1 MKAEIFKALDETK
14 LVAIIRGMDP
24 DVCLK
29 LADAYVRG
37 GIRLVE
43 VTFDQTGDPRKTVE
57 AIRAIRRAFAG
68 RLHVGAGTVL
78 TDAQLQSVIDV
89 GGEFMVTPS
98 VNPALIRTCAAA
110 GLAAM
115 PGAFTPSEIVTAHE
129 AGADIVKVF
138 PVRSLG
144 PQYVK
149 DVLAPLKHIRLM
161 AVGGVN
167 PDNAADYLKAGCVGV
182 GASGSLV
189 NKEWIAAGE
198 WDRIAAEAAR
208 FIANC
213 RVLSAVG

>member
-1 MKAEIFKALDETK
+1 MKEEILKALGETK
-14 LVAIIRGMDP
+14 VVAIIRGMDP

-29 LADAYVRG
+29 LAESYLSG

-43 VTFDQTGDPRKTVE
+43 VTFDQTGDPRKTVD
-57 AIRAIRRAFAG
+57 AIAAIRREFAKDM
-68 RLHVGAGTVL
+68 HVGAGTVL
-78 TDAQLQSVIDV
+78 TDAQLQSVIDI

-98 VNPALIRTCAAA
+98 VNPRLIGTASAA
-110 GLAAM
+110 GLATM
-115 PGAFTPSEIVTAHE
+115 PGAFTPSEIVIAHE
-129 AGADIVKVF
+129 AGADVVKIF

-167 PDNAADYLKAGCVGV
+167 PDNAADYLKSGCVGV

-198 WDRIAAEAAR
+198 WANIAAEARR
-208 FIANC
+208 FISNC
-213 RVLSAVG
+213 NL

>member
-1 MKAEIFKALDETK
+1 MKAEVLKALAETR

-24 DVCLK
+24 AICVR
-29 LADAYVRG
+29 LAEAYAEG

-43 VTFDQTGDPRKTVE
+43 VTFDQTGDPRKTID
-57 AIRAIRRAFAG
+57 AIRAIREGFAG

-78 TDAQLQSVIDV
+78 TDAQLEAVIGA

-98 VNPALIRTCAAA
+98 VNPELIAKASAA
-110 GLAAM
+110 GLATM
-115 PGAFTPSEIVTAHE
+115 PGAFTPTEIVTAHE

-149 DVLAPLKHIRLM
+149 DVLAPLKHISLM

-167 PDNAADYLKAGCVGV
+167 PDNAADYLKAGCIGV

-198 WDRIAAEAAR
+198 WSKIAAEAKR
-208 FIANC
+208 FILN
-213 RVLSAVG
+213 LKI

>member
-1 MKAEIFKALDETK
+1 MKAEVLKALAETR

-24 DVCLK
+24 EICVR
-29 LADAYVRG
+29 LAEAYAEG

-43 VTFDQTGDPRKTVE
+43 VTFDQTGDPRKTID
-57 AIRAIRRAFAG
+57 AIRAIREGFAG

-78 TDAQLQSVIDV
+78 TDAQLEAVIGA

-98 VNPALIRTCAAA
+98 VNPKLIAKASAA
-110 GLAAM
+110 GLATM
-115 PGAFTPSEIVTAHE
+115 PGAFTPTEIVTAHE

-149 DVLAPLKHIRLM
+149 DVLAPLKHISLM

-167 PDNAADYLKAGCVGV
+167 PDNAADYLKAGCIGV

-198 WDRIAAEAAR
+198 WSKIAAEARR
-208 FIANC
+208 FIAN
-213 RVLSAVG
+213 LSC

>member
-1 MKAEIFKALDETK
+1 MKEGILKTLGETK
-14 LVAIIRGMDP
+14 VVAIIRGMDP

-29 LADAYVRG
+29 LAESYLSG

-43 VTFDQTGDPRKTVE
+43 VTFDQTGDPKRTVD
-57 AIRAIRRAFAG
+57 AIAAIRREFAKDM
-68 RLHVGAGTVL
+68 HVGAGTVL
-78 TDAQLQSVIDV
+78 TDTQLQSVIDI
-89 GGEFMVTPS
+89 GGEFMVTPN
-98 VNPALIRTCAAA
+98 VNPRLIGTASAA
-110 GLAAM
+110 GLATM
-115 PGAFTPSEIVTAHE
+115 PGAFTPSEIVIAHE
-129 AGADIVKVF
+129 AGADVVKIF

-189 NKEWIAAGE
+189 NKEWIDAGE
-198 WDRIAAEAAR
+198 WAKIAAEARR
-208 FIANC
+208 FISNC
-213 RVLSAVG
+213 NL

>member
-1 MKAEIFKALDETK
+1 MKNEVLKALAETR

-24 DVCLK
+24 DICVR
-29 LADAYVRG
+29 LAEAYAEG

-43 VTFDQTGDPRKTVE
+43 VTFDQTGDPRKTVAAIK
-57 AIRAIRRAFAG
+57 AIREGFAG

-78 TDAQLQSVIDV
+78 TDAQLQAVIDV

-98 VNPALIRTCAAA
+98 VNPKLIAKASAA
-110 GLAAM
+110 GLATM
-115 PGAFTPSEIVTAHE
+115 PGAFTPTEIVTAHE
-129 AGADIVKVF
+129 AGADVVKVF

-149 DVLAPLKHIRLM
+149 DVLAPLKHISLM

-167 PDNAADYLKAGCVGV
+167 PDNAADYLRAGCVGV

-198 WDRIAAEAAR
+198 WAKIAAEARR
-208 FIANC
+208 FISNC
-213 RVLSAVG
+213 NL

>member
-1 MKAEIFKALDETK
+1 MKEEILKTLGETK
-14 LVAIIRGMDP
+14 VVAIIRGMDP

-29 LADAYVRG
+29 LAESYLSG

-43 VTFDQTGDPRKTVE
+43 VTFDQTGDPRKTVD
-57 AIRAIRRAFAG
+57 AIAAIRREFAKDM
-68 RLHVGAGTVL
+68 HVGAGTVL
-78 TDAQLQSVIDV
+78 TDAQLQSVIDI

-98 VNPALIRTCAAA
+98 VNPRLIGTASAA
-110 GLAAM
+110 GLATM
-115 PGAFTPSEIVTAHE
+115 PGAFTPSEIVIAHE
-129 AGADIVKVF
+129 AGADVVKIF

-198 WDRIAAEAAR
+198 WANIAAEARR
-208 FIANC
+208 FISNC
-213 RVLSAVG
+213 NL

>member
-1 MKAEIFKALDETK
+1 MKAEVLKAVEETR

-24 DVCLK
+24 EICVR
-29 LADAYVRG
+29 LAEAYAEG

-43 VTFDQTGDPRKTVE
+43 VTFDQTGDPQKTVAAIK
-57 AIRAIRRAFAG
+57 AIREGFAG

-78 TDAQLQSVIDV
+78 TDAQLEAVIGA

-98 VNPALIRTCAAA
+98 VNPKLIAKASAA
-110 GLAAM
+110 GLATM
-115 PGAFTPSEIVTAHE
+115 PGAFTPTEIVTAHE

-149 DVLAPLKHIRLM
+149 DVLAPLKHISLM

-167 PDNAADYLKAGCVGV
+167 PDNAADYLRAGCVGV

-198 WDRIAAEAAR
+198 WSKIAAEASR
-208 FIANC
+208 FIAN
-213 RVLSAVG
+213 LSC

>member
-1 MKAEIFKALDETK
+1 MKAEVLKAVEETR
-14 LVAIIRGMDP
+14 LVAIIRGMEP
-24 DVCLK
+24 EICVR
-29 LADAYVRG
+29 LAEAYAEG

-43 VTFDQTGDPRKTVE
+43 VTFDQTGDPGKTVAAIK
-57 AIRAIRRAFAG
+57 AIREGFAG

-78 TDAQLQSVIDV
+78 TDAQLEAVIDV

-98 VNPALIRTCAAA
+98 VNPRLIAKASAA
-110 GLAAM
+110 GLVTM
-115 PGAFTPSEIVTAHE
+115 PGAFTPTEIVTAHE

-138 PVRSLG
+138 PVRALG

-149 DVLAPLKHIRLM
+149 DVLAPLKHISLM

-167 PDNAADYLKAGCVGV
+167 PDNAADYLRAGCVGV
-182 GASGSLV
+182 GASGSLD

-198 WDRIAAEAAR
+198 WSKIAAEARR

-213 RVLSAVG
+213 KI

>member
-1 MKAEIFKALDETK
+1 MREDVLKALDETK

-24 DVCLK
+24 AICVR
-29 LADAYVRG
+29 LAEAYVEG

-43 VTFDQTGDPRKTVE
+43 VTFDQTGDPGKTVA
-57 AIRAIRRAFAG
+57 AIRAIKEKFAG

-78 TDAQLQSVIDV
+78 TEAQLKAVIDA

-98 VNPALIRTCAAA
+98 VNPKLIAKASAA
-110 GLAAM
+110 GLATM
-115 PGAFTPSEIVTAHE
+115 PGAFTPTEIVTAHE

-149 DVLAPLKHIRLM
+149 DVLAPLKHVRLM

-167 PDNAADYLKAGCVGV
+167 PDNAADYLRAGCVGV

-198 WDRIAAEAAR
+198 WSKIAAEAKR
-208 FIANC
+208 FISN
-213 RVLSAVG
+213 LVGRW

>member
-1 MKAEIFKALDETK
+1 MKAEVLKAVEETR

-24 DVCLK
+24 EVCVR
-29 LADAYVRG
+29 LAEAYAEG

-43 VTFDQTGDPRKTVE
+43 VTFDQSGDPRKTVA
-57 AIRAIRRAFAG
+57 AIKALREGFAG

-78 TDAQLQSVIDV
+78 TDAQLEAVIDA

-98 VNPALIRTCAAA
+98 VNPKLIEKASAA
-110 GLAAM
+110 GLATM
-115 PGAFTPSEIVTAHE
+115 PGAFTPTEIVTAHE

-149 DVLAPLKHIRLM
+149 DVLAPLKHVRLM

-167 PDNAADYLKAGCVGV
+167 PDNAADYLRAGCVGV

-198 WDRIAAEAAR
+198 WSKIAAEAKR
-208 FIANC
+208 FISN
-213 RVLSAVG
+213 LKI

>member
-1 MKAEIFKALDETK
+1 MKTEILKALEETR

-24 DVCLK
+24 EICVK
-29 LADAYVRG
+29 LAAAYAEG

-43 VTFDQTGDPRKTVE
+43 VTFDQTGDPQKTVA
-57 AIRAIRRAFAG
+57 AIRAIREGFAG

-78 TDAQLQSVIDV
+78 TDAQLDAVIGV

-98 VNPALIRTCAAA
+98 VNPKLIAKASAA
-110 GLAAM
+110 GLATM

-129 AGADIVKVF
+129 AGADVVKIF

-144 PQYVK
+144 AQYVK

-161 AVGGVN
+161 AVGGVS
-167 PDNAADYLKAGCVGV
+167 PDNAADFLRAGCVGV

-189 NKEWIAAGE
+189 NKEWIAAGA
-198 WDRIAAEAAR
+198 WDKIAAESRR
-208 FIANC
+208 FISNC
-213 RVLSAVG
+213 KI

>member
-1 MKAEIFKALDETK
+1 MKAEVLKALAETR

-24 DVCLK
+24 EICVR
-29 LADAYVRG
+29 LAEAYAEG

-43 VTFDQTGDPRKTVE
+43 VTFDQTGDPAKTIAAIK
-57 AIRAIRRAFAG
+57 AIREGFAE

-78 TDAQLQSVIDV
+78 TDAQLEAVIDV

-98 VNPALIRTCAAA
+98 VNPRLIAKASAA
-110 GLAAM
+110 GLVTM
-115 PGAFTPSEIVTAHE
+115 PGAFTPTEIVTAHE

-138 PVRSLG
+138 PVRALG

-149 DVLAPLKHIRLM
+149 DVLAPLKHISLM

-167 PDNAADYLKAGCVGV
+167 PDNAADYLRAGCVGV

-189 NKEWIAAGE
+189 NREWIAAGE
-198 WDRIAAEAAR
+198 WSKIAAEARR

-213 RVLSAVG
+213 KI

>member
-1 MKAEIFKALDETK
+1 MKAEVLKALAETR

-24 DVCLK
+24 AICVR
-29 LADAYVRG
+29 LAEAYAEG

-43 VTFDQTGDPRKTVE
+43 VTFDQTGDPRKTID
-57 AIRAIRRAFAG
+57 AIRAIREGFAG

-78 TDAQLQSVIDV
+78 TDAQLEAVIGA

-98 VNPALIRTCAAA
+98 VNPKLIAKASAA
-110 GLAAM
+110 GLATM
-115 PGAFTPSEIVTAHE
+115 PGAFTPTEIVTAHE
-129 AGADIVKVF
+129 AGADVVKIF

-149 DVLAPLKHIRLM
+149 DVLAPLKHISLM

-167 PDNAADYLKAGCVGV
+167 PDNAADYLKAGCIGV

-198 WDRIAAEAAR
+198 WSKIAAEARR
-208 FIANC
+208 FISNC
-213 RVLSAVG
+213 NL

>member
-1 MKAEIFKALDETK
+1 MKAEVLKALAETR
-14 LVAIIRGMDP
+14 LVAIIRGIDP
-24 DVCLK
+24 EICVR
-29 LADAYVRG
+29 LAEAYAEG

-43 VTFDQTGDPRKTVE
+43 VTFDQTGDPAKTIAAIK
-57 AIRAIRRAFAG
+57 AIREGFAG

-78 TDAQLQSVIDV
+78 TDEQLQAVIDV

-98 VNPALIRTCAAA
+98 VNPKLIAKASAA
-110 GLAAM
+110 GLVTM
-115 PGAFTPSEIVTAHE
+115 PGAFTPTEIVTAHE
-129 AGADIVKVF
+129 AGADVVKVF

-149 DVLAPLKHIRLM
+149 DVLAPLKHISLM

-167 PDNAADYLKAGCVGV
+167 PDNAADYLKAGCIGV

-198 WDRIAAEAAR
+198 WSKIADEARR
-208 FIANC
+208 FIAN
-213 RVLSAVG
+213 LSC

>member
-1 MKAEIFKALDETK
+1 MKEEILKTLGETK
-14 LVAIIRGMDP
+14 VVAIIRGMDP

-29 LADAYVRG
+29 LAESYLSG

-43 VTFDQTGDPRKTVE
+43 VTFDQTGDPKKTVD
-57 AIRAIRRAFAG
+57 AIAAIRREFAKDM
-68 RLHVGAGTVL
+68 HVGAGTVL
-78 TDAQLQSVIDV
+78 TDTQLQSVIDI

-98 VNPALIRTCAAA
+98 VNPRLIGTASAA
-110 GLAAM
+110 GLATM
-115 PGAFTPSEIVTAHE
+115 PGAFTPSEIVIAHE
-129 AGADIVKVF
+129 AGADVVKIF

-189 NKEWIAAGE
+189 NKDWIAVGE
-198 WDRIAAEAAR
+198 WAKIAAEAHR
-208 FIANC
+208 FISNC
-213 RVLSAVG
+213 NL

>member
-1 MKAEIFKALDETK
+1 MIRKAEVKERVEATK
-14 LVAIIRGMDP
+14 VIAIIRGMEP
-24 DVCLK
+24 DVCVR
-29 LADAYVRG
+29 LAQAYRSG

-43 VTFDQTGDPRKTVE
+43 VTFDQTGDPRKTVAAIK
-57 AIRAIRRAFAG
+57 AIREGFAG

-78 TDAQLQSVIDV
+78 TDAQLQAVIDV

-98 VNPALIRTCAAA
+98 VNPKLIAKASAA
-110 GLAAM
+110 GLATM
-115 PGAFTPSEIVTAHE
+115 PGAFTPTEIVTAHE

-149 DVLAPLKHIRLM
+149 DVLAPLKHISLM

-167 PDNAADYLKAGCVGV
+167 PDNAADYLKAGCIGV

-198 WDRIAAEAAR
+198 WSKIAAEARR

-213 RVLSAVG
+213 KI

>member
-1 MKAEIFKALDETK
+1 MKTEVLKALAETR

-24 DVCLK
+24 EICVR
-29 LADAYVRG
+29 LAEAYAEG

-43 VTFDQTGDPRKTVE
+43 VTFDQTGDPAKTVA
-57 AIRAIRRAFAG
+57 AIRTIREEFAG

-78 TDAQLQSVIDV
+78 TDAQLEAVIDA

-98 VNPALIRTCAAA
+98 VNPKLIAKASAA
-110 GLAAM
+110 GLATM
-115 PGAFTPSEIVTAHE
+115 PGAFTPTEIVTAHE

-149 DVLAPLKHIRLM
+149 DVLAPLKHISLM

-167 PDNAADYLKAGCVGV
+167 PDNAADYLRAGCVGV

-198 WDRIAAEAAR
+198 WSKIAAEARR
-208 FIANC
+208 FISNC
-213 RVLSAVG
+213 NL

>member
-1 MKAEIFKALDETK
+1 MKAEVLKALVETR

-24 DVCLK
+24 EICVR
-29 LADAYVRG
+29 LAEAYAEG

-43 VTFDQTGDPRKTVE
+43 VTFDQTGDPAKTIA
-57 AIRAIRRAFAG
+57 AIRAIREGFAG

-78 TDAQLQSVIDV
+78 TDAQLQAVIDA

-98 VNPALIRTCAAA
+98 VNPKLIAKASAA
-110 GLAAM
+110 GLATM
-115 PGAFTPSEIVTAHE
+115 PGAFTPTEIVTAHE

-149 DVLAPLKHIRLM
+149 DVLAPLKHISLM

-167 PDNAADYLKAGCVGV
+167 PDNAADYLRAGCVGV

-198 WDRIAAEAAR
+198 WAKIAAEARR
-208 FIANC
+208 FISN
-213 RVLSAVG
+213 LVGRW

>member
-1 MKAEIFKALDETK
+1 MKAEVLKAVEETR
-14 LVAIIRGMDP
+14 LVAIIRGMEP
-24 DVCLK
+24 EICVR
-29 LADAYVRG
+29 LAEAYAEG

-43 VTFDQTGDPRKTVE
+43 VTFDQTGDPQKTVAAIK
-57 AIRAIRRAFAG
+57 AIREGFAG

-78 TDAQLQSVIDV
+78 TDAQLEAVIDA

-98 VNPALIRTCAAA
+98 VNPKLIAKASAA
-110 GLAAM
+110 GLATM
-115 PGAFTPSEIVTAHE
+115 PGAFTPTEIVTAHE

-149 DVLAPLKHIRLM
+149 DVLAPLKHISLM

-167 PDNAADYLKAGCVGV
+167 PDNAADYLRAGCVGV

-198 WDRIAAEAAR
+198 WAKIAAEARR

-213 RVLSAVG
+213 KI

>member
-1 MKAEIFKALDETK
+1 MKAEVLKALAETR

-24 DVCLK
+24 ETCVK
-29 LADAYVRG
+29 LAEAYVEG

-43 VTFDQTGDPRKTVE
+43 VTFDQTGDPGKTIA
-57 AIRAIRRAFAG
+57 AIRAIRERFAG
-68 RLHVGAGTVL
+68 KLHVGAGTVL
-78 TDAQLQSVIDV
+78 TEAQLKALIDV

-98 VNPALIRTCAAA
+98 VNPELIRMCVAA
-110 GLAAM
+110 GLVAM

-129 AGADIVKVF
+129 AGADVVKVF

-149 DVLAPLKHIRLM
+149 DVLAPLKHISLM

-189 NKEWIAAGE
+189 NREWIAAGE
-198 WDRIAAEAAR
+198 WSKIAAEARR
-208 FIANC
+208 FISNC
-213 RVLSAVG
+213 NP

>member
-1 MKAEIFKALDETK
+1 MKAEVLKALDETK

-24 DVCLK
+24 AICVK

-43 VTFDQTGDPRKTVE
+43 VTFDQTGDPEKTVAAIQ
-57 AIRAIRRAFAG
+57 AIRESFAG

-78 TDAQLQSVIDV
+78 TATQLQSVIDA

-98 VNPALIRTCAAA
+98 VNPDLIRRANAA
-110 GLAAM
+110 GLVTM
-115 PGAFTPSEIVTAHE
+115 PGAFTPTEIVTAHE
-129 AGADIVKVF
+129 AGADVVKVF

-161 AVGGVN
+161 AVGGVT

-189 NKEWIAAGE
+189 NKEWIAAGA
-198 WDRIAAEAAR
+198 WDKISAEAAR

-213 RVLSAVG
+213 RI

>member
-1 MKAEIFKALDETK
+1 MKAEVLKAVEETR
-14 LVAIIRGMDP
+14 LVAIIRGMEP
-24 DVCLK
+24 EICVR
-29 LADAYVRG
+29 LAEAYAEG

-43 VTFDQTGDPRKTVE
+43 VTFDQTGDPQKTVAAIK
-57 AIRAIRRAFAG
+57 AIREGFAG

-78 TDAQLQSVIDV
+78 TDAQLEAVIDV

-98 VNPALIRTCAAA
+98 VNPRLIAKASAA
-110 GLAAM
+110 GLATM
-115 PGAFTPSEIVTAHE
+115 PGAFTPTEIVTAHE

-138 PVRSLG
+138 PVRALG

-149 DVLAPLKHIRLM
+149 DVLAPLKHISLM

-167 PDNAADYLKAGCVGV
+167 PDNAADYLRAGCVGV

-198 WDRIAAEAAR
+198 WSKIAAEARR
-208 FIANC
+208 FISNC
-213 RVLSAVG
+213 KI

>member
-1 MKAEIFKALDETK
+1 MAKAEMLKSLDETK
-14 LVAIIRGMDP
+14 LVAIIRGVDP

-43 VTFDQTGDPRKTVE
+43 VTFDQMGDPRRTVA
-57 AIRAIRRAFAG
+57 AIRAIRETFAG

-98 VNPALIRTCAAA
+98 VNPALIWKCVAS
-110 GLAAM
+110 GLAAI
-115 PGAFTPSEIVTAHE
+115 PGAFTPSEIVAAHE

-167 PDNAADYLKAGCVGV
+167 PDNAAEYLNAGCVGV

-189 NKEWIAAGE
+189 NREWIAAGE
-198 WDRIAAEAAR
+198 WDRIAVEAAR

-213 RVLSAVG
+213 NMS

>member
-1 MKAEIFKALDETK
+1 MKAEVLKALAETR

-24 DVCLK
+24 ETCVK
-29 LADAYVRG
+29 LAEAYVEG

-43 VTFDQTGDPRKTVE
+43 VTFDQTGEPGKTIA
-57 AIRAIRRAFAG
+57 AIRAIRERFAG
-68 RLHVGAGTVL
+68 KLHVGAGTVL
-78 TDAQLQSVIDV
+78 TETQLKALIDV

-98 VNPALIRTCAAA
+98 VNPALIRTCVAA
-110 GLAAM
+110 GLVAM

-129 AGADIVKVF
+129 AGADVVKVF

-149 DVLAPLKHIRLM
+149 DVLAPLKHISLM

-198 WDRIAAEAAR
+198 WSKIAAEARR
-208 FIANC
+208 FIANLGC
-213 RVLSAVG
+213 

>member
-1 MKAEIFKALDETK
+1 MREEVLKALDATK

-24 DVCLK
+24 EVCVR
-29 LADAYVRG
+29 LADAYQRG

-43 VTFDQTGDPRKTVE
+43 VTFDQTGDPEKTVA
-57 AIRAIRRAFAG
+57 AIRAIRANFAG

-78 TDAQLQSVIDV
+78 TAAQLKAVADV

-98 VNPALIRTCAAA
+98 VNPELIRQCVAA
-110 GLAAM
+110 GLVAM

-129 AGADIVKVF
+129 AGADIVKIF

-161 AVGGVN
+161 AVGGVS
-167 PDNAADYLKAGCVGV
+167 PDNAADYLRAGCVGV

-189 NKEWIAAGE
+189 NREWIRDGA

-208 FIANC
+208 FIAAC
-213 RVLSAVG
+213 KMKL

>member
-1 MKAEIFKALDETK
+1 MKEEILKTLGETK
-14 LVAIIRGMDP
+14 VVAIIRGMDP

-29 LADAYVRG
+29 LAESYLSG

-43 VTFDQTGDPRKTVE
+43 VTFDQTGDPKKTVD
-57 AIRAIRRAFAG
+57 AIAAIRREFAKDV
-68 RLHVGAGTVL
+68 HVGAGTVL
-78 TDAQLQSVIDV
+78 TDAQLQSVIDI

-98 VNPALIRTCAAA
+98 VNPRLIGTASAA
-110 GLAAM
+110 GLATM

-129 AGADIVKVF
+129 AGADVVKIF

-167 PDNAADYLKAGCVGV
+167 PDNAADYLKSGCVGV

-189 NKEWIAAGE
+189 NKEWIAVGE
-198 WDRIAAEAAR
+198 WSKIAAEAKR

-213 RVLSAVG
+213 VSKPLNV

>member
-1 MKAEIFKALDETK
+1 MKTEVLKALDETR

-24 DVCLK
+24 EVCVR
-29 LADAYVRG
+29 LAEAYAEG

-43 VTFDQTGDPRKTVE
+43 VTFDQAGDPRKTVAAIK
-57 AIRAIRRAFAG
+57 AIREGFAG
-68 RLHVGAGTVL
+68 RIHVGAGTVL
-78 TDAQLQSVIDV
+78 TDAQLEAVIDA

-98 VNPALIRTCAAA
+98 VNPRLIAKASAA
-110 GLAAM
+110 GLATM
-115 PGAFTPSEIVTAHE
+115 PGAFTPTEIVTAHE

-138 PVRSLG
+138 PVRALG
-144 PQYVK
+144 PQCVK

-167 PDNAADYLKAGCVGV
+167 PDNAVDYLRAGCVGV

-198 WDRIAAEAAR
+198 WSKIAAEAKR
-208 FIANC
+208 FISN
-213 RVLSAVG
+213 LVGSW

>member
-57 AIRAIRRAFAG
+57 AIRAIRQAFAG

-213 RVLSAVG
+213 RLAASP

>member
-1 MKAEIFKALDETK
+1 MKAEVLKALAETR

-24 DVCLK
+24 AICVR
-29 LADAYVRG
+29 LAEAYAEG

-43 VTFDQTGDPRKTVE
+43 VTFDQTGDPRKTID
-57 AIRAIRRAFAG
+57 AIRAIREGFAG

-78 TDAQLQSVIDV
+78 TDAQLEAVIGA

-98 VNPALIRTCAAA
+98 VNPKLIAKASAA
-110 GLAAM
+110 GLATM
-115 PGAFTPSEIVTAHE
+115 PGAFTPTEIVTAHE

-149 DVLAPLKHIRLM
+149 DVLAPLKHISLM

-167 PDNAADYLKAGCVGV
+167 PDNAADYLKAGCIGV

-198 WDRIAAEAAR
+198 WSKIAAEARR
-208 FIANC
+208 FIAN
-213 RVLSAVG
+213 LSC

>member
-1 MKAEIFKALDETK
+1 MKTDVLKALEETR

-24 DVCLK
+24 EICVH
-29 LADAYVRG
+29 LAEAYAEG

-43 VTFDQTGDPRKTVE
+43 VTFDQTGDPAKTVAAIK
-57 AIRAIRRAFAG
+57 AIRERFAG
-68 RLHVGAGTVL
+68 RLRVGAGTVL
-78 TDAQLQSVIDV
+78 TAAQLQAVIDA

-98 VNPALIRTCAAA
+98 TNPVLIRAASAA
-110 GLAAM
+110 GLATM
-115 PGAFTPSEIVTAHE
+115 PGAFSPTEVVTAHE
-129 AGADIVKVF
+129 AGADVVKIF
-138 PVRSLG
+138 PVRALG

-149 DVLAPLKHIRLM
+149 DILAPLKHIRLM

-198 WDRIAAEAAR
+198 WSKIAAEARR
-208 FIANC
+208 FIAN
-213 RVLSAVG
+213 LSC

>member
-1 MKAEIFKALDETK
+1 MKEEILKALGETK
-14 LVAIIRGMDP
+14 VVAIIRGMAP

-29 LADAYVRG
+29 LAESYLSG

-43 VTFDQTGDPRKTVE
+43 VTFDQTGDPRKTVD
-57 AIRAIRRAFAG
+57 AIAAIRREFAKDM
-68 RLHVGAGTVL
+68 HVGAGTVL
-78 TDAQLQSVIDV
+78 TDAQLQSVIDI

-98 VNPALIRTCAAA
+98 VNPRLIGTASAA
-110 GLAAM
+110 GLATM
-115 PGAFTPSEIVTAHE
+115 PGAFTPSEIVIAHE
-129 AGADIVKVF
+129 AGADVVKIF

-198 WDRIAAEAAR
+198 WANIAAEARR
-208 FIANC
+208 FISNC
-213 RVLSAVG
+213 NL

>member
-1 MKAEIFKALDETK
+1 MKAEVLKALAETR

-24 DVCLK
+24 EICVR
-29 LADAYVRG
+29 LAEAYAEG

-43 VTFDQTGDPRKTVE
+43 VTFDQTGDPRKTID
-57 AIRAIRRAFAG
+57 AIRAIREGFAG

-78 TDAQLQSVIDV
+78 TDAQLEAVIGA

-98 VNPALIRTCAAA
+98 VNPKLIAKASAA
-110 GLAAM
+110 GLATM
-115 PGAFTPSEIVTAHE
+115 PGAFTPTEIVTAHE

-149 DVLAPLKHIRLM
+149 DVLAPLKHISLM

-167 PDNAADYLKAGCVGV
+167 PDNAADYLKAGCIGV

-198 WDRIAAEAAR
+198 WAKIAAEAKR
-208 FIANC
+208 FISNC
-213 RVLSAVG
+213 AL

>member
-213 RVLSAVG
+213 RLAASP

>member
-1 MKAEIFKALDETK
+1 MKAEVLKALAETR
-14 LVAIIRGMDP
+14 LVAIIRRMDP
-24 DVCLK
+24 EICVR
-29 LADAYVRG
+29 LAEAYAEG

-43 VTFDQTGDPRKTVE
+43 VTFDQTGDPQKTVAAIK
-57 AIRAIRRAFAG
+57 AIREGFAG

-78 TDAQLQSVIDV
+78 TDAQLEAVIDA

-98 VNPALIRTCAAA
+98 VNPKLIAKASAA
-110 GLAAM
+110 GLATM
-115 PGAFTPSEIVTAHE
+115 PGAFTPTEIVTAHE

-138 PVRSLG
+138 PVRALG

-149 DVLAPLKHIRLM
+149 DVLAPLKHISLM

-167 PDNAADYLKAGCVGV
+167 PDNAADYLRAGCVGV

-198 WDRIAAEAAR
+198 WSKIAAEARR
-208 FIANC
+208 FISNC
-213 RVLSAVG
+213 NI